1 MKMLAATGLQ
11 NKNSKNIPKH
21 ALLVKNNVVSH
32 CFSWKTQ
39 KIAEARPG
47 SYSIQVRLFMQ
58 CRVLSSRMKR
68 IEKGFRSEKMFV
80 AWRIALAAQA
90 RSCKA
95 SAYTSET
102 MQYIGIFKQT
112 PVSVDRCA

>member
-1 MKMLAATGLQ
+1 
-11 NKNSKNIPKH
+11 
-21 ALLVKNNVVSH
+21 
-32 CFSWKTQ
+32 
-39 KIAEARPG
+39 
-47 SYSIQVRLFMQ
+47 MQ

-68 IEKGFRSEKMFV
+68 IEKGFRSEQMFV

-95 SAYTSET
+95 SASTSET

-112 PVSVDRCA
+112 PVSVDRCAEEENKTRLQHRKNRLKVIP

>member
-1 MKMLAATGLQ
+1 
-11 NKNSKNIPKH
+11 
-21 ALLVKNNVVSH
+21 
-32 CFSWKTQ
+32 
-39 KIAEARPG
+39 
-47 SYSIQVRLFMQ
+47 
-58 CRVLSSRMKR
+58 MKR

-95 SAYTSET
+95 SASTSET